1 MIKRF
6 AQFFLA
12 TLFTLSSFKSFS
24 QIVAT
29 PSAGCAPL
37 VGVNF
42 LGISGAS
49 SILWTFG
56 DAASANT
63 NNPTHTYVSPGNYVV
78 TYTAIVSS
86 APVTHTMLV
95 KVYGKPTPNFS
106 YTLPVSHCAPMT
118 VPFTDLSVG
127 SGTTPI
133 TQWQWAYGDGG
144 IGNTQ
149 NPTYVYTIPG
159 TFNVTLIAKDANGC
173 DSTITKT
180 AIIKVSAQPTVI
192 INSNPLSLSSC
203 TVPFT
208 VNFSGTNCASGSPSG
223 GPLTYNW
230 GFGNS
235 QTSTSVTPPPVTY
248 TANGAYTVSLTCT
261 DNNQCSK
268 TVSTTVNLLTPHVK
282 VKIRDTVCYGAYVIE
297 RDSSNAGFTTW
308 AWGDATPN
316 VTNIP
321 TDTVMHHFTVPGVQT
336 ITVTANSGG
345 CLDVKTFTVYV
356 EKVVASFTST
366 PLAFSCNQPFPASY
380 VNTTNTTVGSPFT
393 WNWSFF
399 PTNGPPPSIATSNV
413 MNPTFTLTQGSNN
426 PYTIFTMY
434 KPTVQLIAI
443 SKYGCR
449 DSITHVYDSIKRI
462 TSYFYTDKSEGCA
475 PLTVTFT
482 DTSFSTA
489 PLNNYGW
496 DFGDGSP
503 LLTGPTQSI
512 VVHTYTSV
520 GTYSVVHTVT
530 NTAGCTDISFIKW
543 IYVRNPPV
551 PSFSFSPSSVCW
563 SDSVQIINTTTVTP
577 GDTVNHWHVTSD
589 DGYFSGCVNNPTP
602 YWHFNH
608 TGVFGFTMTAYVHG
622 CAGSTPSTS
631 SVTVK
636 GPIARGRY
644 FTRCD
649 SSYKVQFTANL
660 QDCQSATWNYG
671 DGSLQTLTGTGSFTT
686 THTYTASGNYTAYLT
701 GYNPS
706 TGCRPFTDTII
717 VTVRKIIAAFAG
729 PPVACSKIPAAFSAF
744 NSKDVMKG
752 CGIGFTW
759 YIGTFPPRVT
769 ALDTINYAITT
780 PGTYSVMLVVRDTN
794 NCMDTARSMI
804 SISSVTANFAIT
816 SSSVGCLPSYVLT
829 TTNTSVSDAPLT
841 YTWNYGDPGSGA
853 ANTSTVINGTHTYTS
868 ASSPGQTFTITVVAT
883 NSNGCVSTATQAIT
897 VNAPLPVISPSSS
910 NSVCVNSVIN
920 FNAANVP
927 GAVNY
932 VWNFNDG
939 SPTQTVTTISLPHT
953 YTNGGVYSVSLTTT
967 DASGCKGK
975 GTFTVYVQNYP
986 VPGFS
991 YVNQCNS
998 TSSVACAGC
1007 AVIFQ
1012 DTSINPIPGPRNWN
1026 LSSGGPVVGTATVGN
1041 TYTSPGQYPITL
1053 TVTTSFGCAVT
1064 VSHTLTVLGAA
1075 ADYFTDKNTICK
1087 NSPILFTIK
1096 DTTNVMTWSWD
1107 FGDGRDTGN
1116 VSPISHYYSFYP
1128 PGGTTN
1134 ASLTYWTS
1142 DSACKYSVVYP
1153 INIRD
1158 VVAAFNRNLELTIQD
1173 WRHCIGN
1180 TDQFTDQSTG
1190 TPTYWFW
1197 NFGDGA
1203 TSSSVS
1209 PSHTYTNTGTYT
1221 VALAIE
1227 DTQYH
1232 CKDTIRKTMEILA
1245 LPSITVV
1252 PQPTCALSPSQFT
1265 TTGLSSY
1272 SYTWSPSTNLN
1283 NANVA
1288 NPIATLTTSTIFT
1301 IQVKDID
1308 GCVSVLTQSVYIQ
1321 EPPKPI
1327 SWDTAIVIGQQ
1338 INIPGYAGSGFNYF
1352 WNPTSYLSCTT
1363 CPYPLFTGTVSMTY
1377 TALTMDTM
1385 GCFSINNTFTIEVL
1399 PKSSVDVPTAF
1410 TPNGDGINDVIY
1422 VDGWGIKKLNFFRI
1436 YNRWG
1441 QLLFE
1446 SNDIKVGWDGTYMG
1460 VPQNMETY
1468 VWQVSVETYI
1478 DEKPLF
1484 KTSTFKLLR

>member
-1 MIKRF
+1 MIKRITR
-6 AQFFLA
+6 FFLVV
-12 TLFTLSSFKSFS
+12 LFAIFSIKGKS

-37 VGVNF
+37 VGVVF
-42 LGISGAS
+42 TGMPGAS

-56 DAASANT
+56 DATSANT
-63 NNPTHTYVSPGNYVV
+63 NNPNHTYTSPGNYVV

-86 APVTHTMLV
+86 APVTQTMMV
-95 KVYGKPTPNFS
+95 RVYGKPTPNFS
-106 YTLPVSHCAPMT
+106 YTIPASHCAPMT

-133 TQWQWAYGDGG
+133 TSWQWAYGDGG

-149 NPTYVYTIPG
+149 SPTYIYTIPG

-173 DSTITKT
+173 DSTITKM

-208 VNFSGTNCASGSPSG
+208 VQFSGTNCVTGSPTG

-235 QTSTSVTPPPVTY
+235 QTSTSVTPSPVTY
-248 TANGAYTVSLTCT
+248 TTNGVYTVSLTAT

-268 TVSTTVNLLTPHVK
+268 TVSTTVNLQLPKVK
-282 VKIRDTVCYGAYVIE
+282 VKIKDTVCYGAYVIE
-297 RDSSNAGFTTW
+297 RDSSDAGFTTW
-308 AWGDATPN
+308 AWGDSSPN
-316 VTNIP
+316 TFNVP
-321 TDTVMHHFTVPGVQT
+321 TDTVMHHFMQPGLQT

-356 EKVVASFTST
+356 QQVIASFTST
-366 PLAFSCNQPFPASY
+366 PLAFSCNQPFPATF
-380 VNTTNTTVGSPFT
+380 VNTTNTLVGSPYT

-399 PTNGPPPSIATSNV
+399 PINSSPGFTTSTV
-413 MNPTFTLTQGSNN
+413 TNPTFTLTQGSMN

-443 SKYGCR
+443 SKFGCR
-449 DSITHVYDSIKRI
+449 DTIQHIYDSIKKI
-462 TSYFYTDKSEGCA
+462 TSYFYTDKSEGCG
-475 PLTVTFT
+475 PLTVKFT
-482 DTSFSTA
+482 DTSFTTA
-489 PLNNYGW
+489 PLSNYGW

-512 VVHTYTSV
+512 VVHTYTAV

-530 NTAGCTDISFIKW
+530 NTAGCTDISFIHW
-543 IYVRNPPV
+543 IYVKNPPV

-563 SDSVQIINTTTVTP
+563 NDSVQIINTTTVVP
-577 GDTVNHWHVTSD
+577 GDTVNHWHITSD

-608 TGVFGFTMTAYVHG
+608 TGVHGFTMTAYVHG
-622 CAGSTPSTS
+622 CKGSTPSTS

-636 GPIARGRY
+636 GPIARGRFY
-644 FTRCD
+644 TRCD
-649 SSYKVQFTANL
+649 SSYVVQFRAHL
-660 QDCQSATWNYG
+660 QDCQSGVWNYG
-671 DGSLQTLTGTGSFTT
+671 DGSPTQTLTGTGSFTT
-686 THTYTASGNYTAYLT
+686 THTYTASGNYTASIT

-706 TGCRPFTDTII
+706 TGCAPFTHTIV
-717 VTVRKIIAAFAG
+717 VTVRKINASITSPPIA
-729 PPVACSKIPAAFSAF
+729 CRTIPSIFSSF
-744 NSKDVMKG
+744 NSQDVMKG

-759 YIGTFPPRVT
+759 YIDNAPPRVT
-769 ALDTINYAITT
+769 SKDTINYPIYTS
-780 PGTYSVMLVVRDTN
+780 GTHSIMLVVRDTN
-794 NCMDTARSMI
+794 NCFDTARTMI
-804 SISSVTANFAIT
+804 TISSVTANFAVT
-816 SSSVGCLPSYVLT
+816 SSSVGCLPTYVLT
-829 TTNTSVSDAPLT
+829 TTNTSVSDAPMT
-841 YTWNYGDPGSGA
+841 YVWTYGNPSAGA
-853 ANTSTVINGTHTYTS
+853 TNTTTGVNGTHTYTN
-868 ASSPGQTFTITVVAT
+868 GGVYTVSVIAT
-883 NSNGCVSTATQAIT
+883 NTNGCKDTAFTNIT
-897 VNAPLPVISPSSS
+897 VNAPAPIISPSSS
-910 NSVCVNSVIN
+910 NSICVNSPLT
-920 FNAANVP
+920 FNGANVP
-927 GAVNY
+927 GAVSY

-939 SPTQTVTTISLPHT
+939 SPTQTVTATSIPHT
-953 YTNGGVYSVSLTTT
+953 YTNAGVYSVSLTIT
-967 DASGCKGK
+967 DANGCVGK
-975 GTFTVYVQNYP
+975 TTFPVFVQSYP
-986 VPGFS
+986 IPGFS
-991 YVNQCNS
+991 YVNQCNTTS
-998 TSSVACAGC
+998 TVACSGC
-1007 AVIFQ
+1007 AIVFQ
-1012 DTSINPIPGPRNWN
+1012 DTSINPVPGPRNWD

-1041 TYTSPGQYPITL
+1041 TYTTPGQYPITL
-1053 TVTTSFGCAVT
+1053 TVTTSFGCPAV
-1064 VSHTLTVLGAA
+1064 VSHTITVLGAT
-1075 ADYFTDKNTICK
+1075 ADFTTSANTICK
-1087 NSPILFTIK
+1087 NSFISFTIK
-1096 DTTNVMTWSWD
+1096 DTNNVMTWSWD

-1116 VSPISHYYSFYP
+1116 VSPIPHYYSFYP

-1158 VVAAFNRNLELTIQD
+1158 VVADFDRNLELTPID
-1173 WRHCIGN
+1173 WRHCIGT
-1180 TDQFTDQSTG
+1180 TDQFNNVSTG
-1190 TPTYWFW
+1190 TPNYYFW

-1203 TSSSVS
+1203 TSLSLS
-1209 PSHTYTNTGTYT
+1209 PSHTYTNIGTYT
-1221 VALAIE
+1221 VMLAIE
-1227 DTQYH
+1227 DNIYG
-1232 CKDTIRKTMEILA
+1232 CKDTLRKTMEILA

-1265 TTGLSSY
+1265 TTGLPSY

-1283 NANVA
+1283 NPNVA

-1301 IQVKDID
+1301 IQVTDVD
-1308 GCVSVLTQSVYIQ
+1308 GCTSVLTQSVYIQ
-1321 EPPKPI
+1321 EPPWPI
-1327 SWDTAIVIGQQ
+1327 SWDTTIVIGEQVT
-1338 INIPGYAGSGFNYF
+1338 IPGYAGSGFTYT
-1352 WNPTSYLSCTT
+1352 WNPTSYLSCTN
-1363 CPYPLFTGTVSMTY
+1363 CPMPVFSGTVNMTY
-1377 TALTMDTM
+1377 TALVMDTM
-1385 GCFSINNTFTIEVL
+1385 GCFMRNNTFTIEVL

-1446 SNDIKVGWDGTYMG
+1446 STDINVGWDGTYQG

-1478 DEKPLF
+1478 DEEPLF